1 MVTQPISKTE
11 PEQIGDI
18 FKKKPPEP
26 AKKPPAFQWQ
36 DLALRIIDELHIPSF
51 KRNSVFKACKEHD
64 KYFIE
69 KCVADTKELVKGD
82 EKWKYFFKLVAEKPK
97 NKQ

>member
-1 MVTQPISKTE
+1 MTMWKSE
-11 PEQIGDI
+11 MENIGDI
-18 FKKKPPEP
+18 FKNKAPSPS
-26 AKKPPAFQWQ
+26 KKPPAFQWQ

-69 KCVADTKELVKGD
+69 KCVADTKELAKGD
-82 EKWKYFFKLVAEKPK
+82 EKWKYFFKLVGEKPK
-97 NKQ
+97 IKQ